1 MRLAIIPEG
10 PLAYDGKNY
19 FFTNG
24 GGYYIERIATH
35 FDQVTVIG
43 HAFKMGDTYFHS
55 MSEYAFNSENIDFV
69 EMPLKKGF
77 FGKLWQLVL
86 STKTILK
93 HFKDIDCFYLF
104 MPGYPAAIASIL
116 CRMTGKPYMLYLA
129 ADWEESA
136 DILFPLKE
144 SKNSFLRSVFARL
157 VAWFQSQA
165 VRGARVT
172 LTAGRRLQEKFYEYG
187 RPVVE
192 TIPRLNWPAFKL
204 YKRDNTCENDVIT
217 LLFVGYLLKRKGA
230 DYFIEAVKNLN
241 GRGYNVRGVILG
253 SGDQEKVLRQKV
265 EDEGLSQVIDMK
277 GHIANGDQVIQ
288 EYRNADI
295 FVLPTLGGEGF
306 PRVLYE
312 ALSQSLPIV
321 TTNVC
326 GIPRKLIPNELGL
339 FAPPGDLE
347 AMSNQIERLIKDSS
361 LRQKLINNG
370 LSFMQNLKG
379 QSDGGQQVANLYY
392 EHVEGQVA
400 NDDTNKRAA

>member
-1 MRLAIIPEG
+1 
-10 PLAYDGKNY
+10 
-19 FFTNG
+19 
-24 GGYYIERIATH
+24 
-35 FDQVTVIG
+35 
-43 HAFKMGDTYFHS
+43 
-55 MSEYAFNSENIDFV
+55 
-69 EMPLKKGF
+69 
-77 FGKLWQLVL
+77 
-86 STKTILK
+86 
-93 HFKDIDCFYLF
+93 
-104 MPGYPAAIASIL
+104 
-116 CRMTGKPYMLYLA
+116 
-129 ADWEESA
+129 
-136 DILFPLKE
+136 
-144 SKNSFLRSVFARL
+144 
-157 VAWFQSQA
+157 
-165 VRGARVT
+165 
-172 LTAGRRLQEKFYEYG
+172 
-187 RPVVE
+187 
-192 TIPRLNWPAFKL
+192 
-204 YKRDNTCENDVIT
+204 
-217 LLFVGYLLKRKGA
+217 
-230 DYFIEAVKNLN
+230 
-241 GRGYNVRGVILG
+241 
-253 SGDQEKVLRQKV
+253 
-265 EDEGLSQVIDMK
+265 MK